1 MMTPTIKISRKN
13 EQITTRWSGGTT
25 TGLAIH
31 PETADYSKRN
41 FTWRI
46 STAVVEAE
54 ESLFTHLP
62 GFERILMILD
72 GELFIEH
79 EGQHS
84 VTLQPF
90 EQDRFN
96 GAWTTRSK
104 GKVRD
109 FNVMLAEGCTGK
121 LEAIHLQT
129 GIQHETGGS
138 HVSCDE
144 AFYCVRGSITM
155 SIADQEELVLGEG
168 DFLLVSGMSADN
180 KIAISSPH
188 DATILRVS
196 LSYEAVPKE

>member
-1 MMTPTIKISRKN
+1 MTPTIRISRKN

-25 TGLAIH
+25 TELAIH
-31 PETADYSKRN
+31 PEAAEYSKRN

-79 EGQHS
+79 EDQHS
-84 VTLQPF
+84 ATLQPF

-96 GAWTTRSK
+96 GGWTTRSK

-109 FNVMLAEGCTGK
+109 FNVMLAEGCTGT
-121 LEAIHLQT
+121 LEAIHLQA
-129 GIQHETGGS
+129 GIP
-138 HVSCDE
+138 HVIEGANVLCDE
-144 AFYCVRGSITM
+144 AFYCVHGSITM
-155 SIADQEELVLGEG
+155 SITDQQEIGLAEG
-168 DFLLVSGMSADN
+168 DFLLLSGMSADHTM
-180 KIAISSPH
+180 AISSQNE
-188 DATILRVS
+188 ATMLRAT
-196 LSYEAVPKE
+196 LFYEAVSVE